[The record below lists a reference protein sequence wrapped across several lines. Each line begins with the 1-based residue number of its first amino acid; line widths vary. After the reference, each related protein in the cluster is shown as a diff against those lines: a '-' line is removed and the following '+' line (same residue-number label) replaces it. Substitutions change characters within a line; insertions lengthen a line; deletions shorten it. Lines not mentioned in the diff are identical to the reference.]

1 MNRVLISDLFPGNTG
16 DMIYNNGN
24 NWVRLT
30 KGLTSQVLTLNS
42 EGLPEWGSGS
52 SYITSTSNTSD
63 INLDV
68 NAGQLTASFA
78 NNNIS
83 QFTNDA
89 GYLTTTGITP
99 ASLTKTDDTNVTLTL
114 GGTPTNSLLQAVS
127 LTLGWTGTL
136 ADSRIASAVTWNAK
150 EDSSNK
156 TDTMSGNTASSTKYL
171 SAKGVYDWVT
181 SINYP
186 YMVAIFAGSDSVN
199 VSSAGDTLMKSLLI
213 PANTFTSGTILQLN
227 VRGSKDSNQSSS
239 RTFNVYIHTAAS
251 AGGSLIAKSTSTSGS
266 NYYGL
271 GIARQI
277 PITSSGL
284 LALYPS
290 VAFVDDV
297 NFNSTGQTTNPTYAP
312 ITVDWTINQYINIFG
327 TSNSAS
333 TSTFII
339 NTATIQ
345 KL

>member
-1 MNRVLISDLFPGNTG
+1 MSRVLISDLFPGNTG

-52 SYITSTSNTSD
+52 SYITSISDTSD

-68 NAGQLTASFA
+68 NAGELTASFA

-136 ADSRIASAVTWNAK
+136 ADSRIASAAIWNAK
-150 EDSSNK
+150 QNALTNPITGTGTSNEIAYFPTTSTVGSLNTATYPSLTELSYIKGLTSSVQTQITNNIHFQ
-156 TDTMSGNTASSTKYL
+156 TANINNSVPASSTRYITIGQSTIASTEVATMICPIAFTARNLYVYL
-171 SAKGVYDWVT
+171 RV
-181 SINYP
+181 
-186 YMVAIFAGSDSVN
+186 
-199 VSSAGDTLMKSLLI
+199 
-213 PANTFTSGTILQLN
+213 
-227 VRGSKDSNQSSS
+227 
-239 RTFNVYIHTAAS
+239 
-251 AGGSLIAKSTSTSGS
+251 
-266 NYYGL
+266 
-271 GIARQI
+271 
-277 PITSSGL
+277 
-284 LALYPS
+284 
-290 VAFVDDV
+290 
-297 NFNSTGQTTNPTYAP
+297 GQTVTGNMV
-312 ITVDWTINQYINIFG
+312 I
-327 TSNSAS
+327 
-333 TSTFII
+333 
-339 NTATIQ
+339 
-345 KL
+345 K